1 MLGNKAPLN
10 LLSLST
16 AAFLALGV
24 ALAALRGDLY
34 WTALAVWAVALIV
47 LPQYVHRGRELS
59 SINGLMLLVALPYI
73 AGSLGG
79 GGSGLMPISSI
90 WYLLLSSPA
99 IFSLC
104 LVTIALINSIGG
116 MRFNLNFAMQAS
128 FMFYATIVVLQ
139 SPVFFYSDLLL
150 GTSIIPS
157 NQALMDYIVLA
168 MGIGLLM
175 TVVFLMAARAAMDRR
190 CRGTAEGAPE

>member
-1 MLGNKAPLN
+1 MFGNRASISV
-10 LLSLST
+10 LSLAT
-16 AAFLALGV
+16 AAFLALGTL
-24 ALAALRGDLY
+24 LAALRGDLY

-59 SINGLMLLVALPYI
+59 SINGLMLLVALPFI
-73 AGSLGG
+73 AGLLGG

-99 IFSLC
+99 IFALC
-104 LVTIALINSIGG
+104 MVTIALINSISG
-116 MRFNLNFAMQAS
+116 MRLNLKFAMQVA
-128 FMFYATIVVLQ
+128 FMFYATVVIMQ

-157 NQALMDYIVLA
+157 DQALMDYIVLA
-168 MGIGLLM
+168 IANGLLM
-175 TVVFLMAARAAMDRR
+175 TVAFFVAARAAMVRR
-190 CRGTAEGAPE
+190 CRETAEGAPE